1 MEIPSSMRAGL
12 CLLWAILSGAS
23 ALAQPAGKAEQQT
36 FDIWEFAVSGN
47 TKLDSRTVEKAV
59 YPYLGPGK
67 SVDDVEGARAALEKT
82 YQETGY
88 GTVVV
93 NIPEQDV
100 VRGVVRLEVVE
111 GAVDRL
117 VVSGSTYFSPDRI
130 RDAVPSLAPGSVPL
144 LPQVQRELIQLNAG
158 SSDRRITPVLRPGR
172 YPGTLEAELK
182 VDDELPV
189 HGSLEVN
196 NRYTRDTTR
205 TRATATLSYD
215 NLWQRQHSASIG
227 YQTAPEDTDEVT
239 VLFGTY
245 AARLADSAWLMSG
258 YYVDSDTAVSTVGTL
273 GVLGK
278 GQIAGVRFIRPLPPL
293 AGGFQRLTLGIDY
306 KDFDESIAL
315 TGNQPSIETPID
327 YGILTTGW
335 GLTFAGERRTTE
347 LNLLGVVG
355 PRFLGNDADEFASK
369 RAGAKPSFAYAGLS
383 LAHEQELWARTRL
396 RLEVSAQAAD
406 SPLISN
412 EQFAFGGADSVRG
425 YLESQQFV
433 DDGMYAQLEFLS
445 PDWGEGLPGFSS
457 GRAFAFLDAGAGR
470 LQDPLPEQS
479 YRFLL
484 WSTGVGLRA
493 ALWRRLTAEVE
504 WAVPLRDSDDD
515 SVLAGDSRWHFN
527 TRFAF

>member
-1 MEIPSSMRAGL
+1 V
-12 CLLWAILSGAS
+12 
-23 ALAQPAGKAEQQT
+23 AEARQV

-47 TKLDSRTVEKAV
+47 TKLDSRAVEKAV

-67 SVDDVEGARAALEKT
+67 SVSDVEGARAALEKV
-82 YQETGY
+82 YQDAGY

-100 VRGVVRLEVVE
+100 VQGLVRLEVLE
-111 GAVDRL
+111 GTVDRL
-117 VVSGSTYFSPDRI
+117 IVSGSTYFSPDRI
-130 RDAVPSLAPGSVPL
+130 RAAVPSLAPGNVPL
-144 LPQVQRELIQLNAG
+144 LPMVQKELVQLNAG

-172 YPGTLEAELK
+172 YPGTVEAELK

-205 TRATATLSYD
+205 TRATATIGYD
-215 NLWQRQHSASIG
+215 NLWQRQHSALFG
-227 YQTAPEDTDEVT
+227 YQTAPEDTDDVT

-245 AARLADSAWLMSG
+245 SARVPDSAWLVSG

-278 GQIAGVRFIRPLPPL
+278 GQLAGLRFIRPLPPL
-293 AGGFQRLTLGIDY
+293 AGGFQRLTFGIDY

-327 YGILTTGW
+327 YGILTAGW
-335 GLTFAGERRTTE
+335 GLTVAEEGRTTE

-355 PRFLGNDADEFASK
+355 PRFLGNDADEFANK

-383 LAHEQELWARTRL
+383 LAHERQLWAETRL
-396 RLEVSAQAAD
+396 RLEVSAQIAD

-470 LQDPLPEQS
+470 LQDPQPEQS
-479 YRFLL
+479 HRFVL

-504 WAVPLRDSDDD
+504 WALPLRDSDDD
-515 SVLAGDSRWHFN
+515 SVLAGDSRWHFS
-527 TRFAF
+527 TRLDF